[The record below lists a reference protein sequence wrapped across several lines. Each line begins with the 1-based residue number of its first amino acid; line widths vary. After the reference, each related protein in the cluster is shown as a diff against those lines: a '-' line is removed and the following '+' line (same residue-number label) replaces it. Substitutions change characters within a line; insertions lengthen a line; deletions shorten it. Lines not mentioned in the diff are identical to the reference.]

1 MNADEGCSFG
11 SSCVLIRVH
20 PRFIPS
26 FTSLRVS
33 TETCRLGQERATVG
47 LPAKIAPLLIV
58 SGLFLASYLFYHYNV
73 GSVRFTKQGWIRN
86 VYFPLLLTHTV
97 LAAVV
102 LPMVLRTAFL
112 AFKGRF
118 PGHVRIARWTFP
130 IWAYVSITGV
140 VVYLMLYRL

>member
-1 MNADEGCSFG
+1 VIAVAD
-11 SSCVLIRVH
+11 L
-20 PRFIPS
+20 
-26 FTSLRVS
+26 
-33 TETCRLGQERATVG
+33 ATVNAG
-47 LPAKIAPLLIV
+47 LNATAAVLVATGFYFIKQKKIHAHKVCMISAMIV
-58 SGLFLASYLFYHYNV
+58 SALFLASYLTYHYNV

-118 PGHVRIARWTFP
+118 LNHVRIARWTFP
-130 IWAYVSITGV
+130 IWIYVSVTGV
-140 VVYLMLYRL
+140 VVYLMLYR